1 MDKLVFSKFLS
12 TYAVDN
18 TVSTDSGAEVP
29 ESIKVIEGAR
39 DFLVNY
45 QGASFGGGVYK
56 VLPLRDV
63 KKWNHIVLGIFS
75 QFDGQIECF
84 GIDWLGRVFAWD
96 FENNKVLS
104 LDPGFGEA
112 ITIPCSFVELHN
124 IEFVEYSD
132 ESLSSGLYHEYVS
145 KNGKL
150 ELGNKCIGYRVS
162 PFLGGEDTVDNL
174 EAIDSEVYW
183 SISTEI
189 FNKVQSM

>member
-1 MDKLVFSKFLS
+1 MFSNFLNKYSIDKTITVNSGGDVPQRLVS
-12 TYAVDN
+12 
-18 TVSTDSGAEVP
+18 
-29 ESIKVIEGAR
+29 IEGAR
-39 DFLVNY
+39 NFLVDN

-56 VLPLRDV
+56 VLPLSDI
-63 KKWNHIVLGIFS
+63 KKWNEIVLGIFS
-75 QFDGQIECF
+75 QFEGQIECF

-162 PFLGGEDTVDNL
+162 PFLGGEDNVDNL

>member
-1 MDKLVFSKFLS
+1 MFNNFLN
-12 TYAVDN
+12 TYSVDN
-18 TVSTDSGAEVP
+18 SV
-29 ESIKVIEGAR
+29 KVRAGLEAPAKFKMIEGAT
-39 DFLVNY
+39 DFLATF

-56 VLPLRDV
+56 VLQFDDI
-63 KKWNHIVLGIFS
+63 KKWNEIVLGIFS
-75 QFDGQIECF
+75 QFAGQIECF

-96 FENNKVLS
+96 FKNHKVLS

-112 ITIPCSFVELHN
+112 ITISCSFAELHN

-132 ESLSSGLYHEYVS
+132 ESLSTALFHEYVR
-145 KNGKL
+145 KNGNL
-150 ELGNKCIGYRVS
+150 ESNNKCLGYKVS

-189 FNKVQSM
+189 FNKVQNM